1 MWLGLSM
8 HIHQTADSLPATLS
22 STNDHQCWS
31 FQSMNL
37 WAYFFVLTIF
47 GGSFVSDGGDDL
59 WVGLTIFNPHCQ
71 RHCAIQDN
79 QKRFLMFNKA
89 AVKALEVL
97 PFGPG
102 TQSVIVANDWHTAI
116 LPLLVKVRLT
126 ELPVVLS

>member
-1 MWLGLSM
+1 MR
-8 HIHQTADSLPATLS
+8 IHQTAESLPATLS
-22 STNDHQCWS
+22 SWS
-31 FQSMNL
+31 FQSTNL
-37 WAYFFVLTIF
+37 WGLIFCRTIV
-47 GGSFVSDGGDDL
+47 GGSFVSDGDEF
-59 WVGLTIFNPHCQ
+59 WVGLTIVTRHCQ